1 MTATTSPWPLRAV
14 AFAAAAVLTAATTVY
29 QHESRYRH
37 GCGRSRD
44 DNTIVMVSGEDI
56 TPGRR
61 REELIKTWNDQHPLG
76 PRVRLVS
83 LPGGSDQEYSQMLAA
98 QQLGSCLYDVLSL
111 DVVWMQEFIRSGY
124 LDPFTPAELAGLD
137 QPAFLPKTW
146 ATGAGRDGRQY
157 AIPFTSDVGLLYYRK
172 DIVKR
177 PPRTWD
183 ELRRMTTPAALRR
196 LPGRD
201 KAGLVTQLAD
211 YEGLTVNGMEAVWG
225 AGGTIAEG
233 QDGRIVVDDAA
244 AAGLHRLVD
253 GMTASSP
260 LILADSAEFRESDS
274 LTAFID
280 GRALFLR
287 DWPYAYPVIA
297 ADPLLKDRVGVAE
310 LPGPAPDGPPGAGAL
325 GGQDLAI
332 PKNALHK
339 EEARRFIRFLTE
351 PAQQRRLYACT
362 GYVPVRVEAYRDVAA
377 CSQLTGERPANP
389 RESPDSLTARQLRGL
404 SGILLRAIDRARQR
418 PDVLYYPGFSRAFH
432 RYLHD
437 ALTQRGVVD
446 AGALSRLLTTCAG
459 RTPPGAVCP

>member
-14 AFAAAAVLTAATTVY
+14 AFAAAAVLTAAVTGY

-37 GCGRSRD
+37 GCGRKAD
-44 DNTIVMVSGEDI
+44 DNTIVMVAGDDI

-83 LPGGSDQEYSQMLAA
+83 LPGGSDQEYSQLLAT

-111 DVVWMQEFIRSGY
+111 DVVWTPEFIRAGY
-124 LDPFTPAELAGLD
+124 LDPFSAGEQAALGR
-137 QPAFLPKTW
+137 PAFLPKTW
-146 ATGAGRDGRQY
+146 ATGTGRDGRQY

-183 ELRRMTTPAALRR
+183 ELRRMATPAALRH
-196 LPGRD
+196 LSGAD

-225 AGGTIAEG
+225 AGGTIEEG
-233 QDGRIVVDDAA
+233 AGGRIVVDAA
-244 AAGLHRLVD
+244 AARGLRRLVD

-260 LILADSAEFRESDS
+260 LILADSAEFRESDTLS
-274 LTAFID
+274 AFID

-287 DWPYAYPVIA
+287 EWPYAYPVIA

-310 LPGPAPDGPPGAGAL
+310 LPGAPDGPPGAGAL

-339 EEARRFIRFLTE
+339 DEARQFIRFLTA

-362 GYVPVRVEAYRDVAA
+362 GYVPVRVEAYRDTAA

-389 RESPDSLTARQLRGL
+389 RESPDPLTAPQLRDL
-404 SGILLRAIDRARQR
+404 SGILIRAIGRARLR

-459 RTPPGAVCP
+459 RTPPGAICP